1 MRQQTQTDEKMLFT
15 CPRHTHADDATEM
28 KERMLEHESIAKAKR
43 VYQQEYTFDAEG
55 IADEYCE
62 FMVLKILSGD
72 FSATNA
78 KLSPG
83 GAVDAFWH
91 FHILDTVG
99 YSAFFK
105 AVLPP
110 LGPMVHH
117 DAEKSQD
124 SQAEIGARQEKTK
137 EVSCNILPS

>member
-1 MRQQTQTDEKMLFT
+1 
-15 CPRHTHADDATEM
+15 
-28 KERMLEHESIAKAKR
+28 MLEHESIAKAKR
-43 VYQQEYTFDAEG
+43 VYQQQEHAFDAEG